1 MNPETKYLT
10 NQNIYLVKEN
20 DKLKAKIE
28 KLMAELGEF
37 RVMPSLGHNIYKKV
51 VEVVKIQEVE
61 K

>member
-28 KLMAELGEF
+28 ELMAELGEF

-51 VEVVKIQEVE
+51 VEVAK
-61 K
+61 

>member
-28 KLMAELGEF
+28 ELMAELGEF